1 MVVNAGGVRK
11 MRWACRGRRCA
22 AARARGGGS
31 PRFSAPFLYL
41 WRRGRAG
48 ASTGERSASKRAVL
62 RGQRCRRPSM
72 RGECAECA
80 GHAVG
85 GGGGGNGARGRLA
98 PCEAGVALCPSP
110 WARGGRGERRSGSGT
125 GALAQKQPRSALR
138 GLLHALRHAC
148 GRAGRA
154 GRQCDEGAPEAVEVR
169 IPALTFV
176 FESAPTV
183 AVQG

>member
-1 MVVNAGGVRK
+1 
-11 MRWACRGRRCA
+11 
-22 AARARGGGS
+22 
-31 PRFSAPFLYL
+31 
-41 WRRGRAG
+41 
-48 ASTGERSASKRAVL
+48 
-62 RGQRCRRPSM
+62 M
-72 RGECAECA
+72 RGECAECV

-138 GLLHALRHAC
+138 GLLHALRHAG

-169 IPALTFV
+169 IPAGTFV